1 MKDKPTKKFT
11 IGVSV
16 GYLKVKNTAIEIA
29 AENEEEAED
38 LAVEY
43 ARDNH
48 DICDWKDCQVVD
60 LNYQVENL

>member
-1 MKDKPTKKFT
+1 MQNIKKFT

-16 GYLKVKNTAIEIA
+16 GYLKVENTTIEIA
-29 AENEEEAED
+29 AENEEEAEN

-48 DICDWKDCQVVD
+48 DICDWKDCPVVD